1 MACNL
6 KLKHGVD
13 HEPVIN
19 EILRNLNLNHRR
31 RNFANQLSGGERRR
45 LSIAL
50 ELVANPT
57 IFYLDEPTSGK
68 CLCVCFFALNKTP
81 HQIRTYINLMD
92 SFEWTHSRS

>member
-6 KLKHGVD
+6 KLRHGVD

-31 RNFANQLSGGERRR
+31 KNFADQLSGGERRR

-68 CLCVCFFALNKTP
+68 CLSVCVCVFAKSK
-81 HQIRTYINLMD
+81 H
-92 SFEWTHSRS
+92 H

>member
-6 KLKHGVD
+6 KLKPGID

-19 EILRNLNLNHRR
+19 EILQNLNLNHRR
-31 RNFANQLSGGERRR
+31 KNFAKQLSGGERRR

-68 CLCVCFFALNKTP
+68 L
-81 HQIRTYINLMD
+81 
-92 SFEWTHSRS
+92 